1 MRGDINKKTTS
12 RGEARSG
19 EDQAERFVALVGQ
32 RVRQARQQKAISRRA
47 LSELS
52 GVSQRYLAQLE
63 SGAGNI
69 SVALLYKI
77 SSALGY
83 TPDRLLGPDDPWD
96 PESADFL
103 RLFRAAGADQRQ
115 KAMAILNP
123 VGPAESRLARVCL
136 IGLRG
141 AGKTTLGKHL
151 AQDLSVEFVELN
163 HIIEEQSGMPI
174 AEIMALYGEEGY
186 RRLERQAVDSV
197 IDSHD
202 KVVLS
207 VGGGIV
213 SNAETFAGL
222 LRHFHTCWLK
232 ARPEEHMNRVLKQG
246 DRRPMA
252 GNPQAMEDLKSILTS
267 REALYA
273 KADVMVD
280 TSEQSVRQSRADLLE
295 AVTQL
300 IL

>member
-1 MRGDINKKTTS
+1 M
-12 RGEARSG
+12 
-19 EDQAERFVALVGQ
+19 VGQ

-47 LSELS
+47 LSERS

-69 SVALLYKI
+69 SVALLFKI
-77 SSALGY
+77 SKALAY
-83 TPDRLLGPDDPWD
+83 TPDRLLGRDDPWD

-103 RLFRAAGADQRQ
+103 GLFRAAAPDRRQ
-115 KAMAILNP
+115 KVMALLNP
-123 VGPAESRLARVCL
+123 AGPTETKLGRVCL

-141 AGKTTLGKHL
+141 AGKTTLGKLL
-151 AQDLSVEFVELN
+151 AEDLAIQFVELN
-163 HIIEEQSGMPI
+163 QIIEEQSGIPV

-186 RRLERQAVDSV
+186 RRLERQAVDLV
-197 IDSHD
+197 IDTHD
-202 KVVLS
+202 EVVLS

-213 SNAETFAGL
+213 SNADTFSGL

-232 ARPEEHMNRVLKQG
+232 ARPEEHMSRVMKQG

-280 TSEQSVRQSRADLLE
+280 TSGQSVQQSRVDLLE
-295 AVTQL
+295 AMKQL